1 MWVRFLQGVQKSCLN
16 NVNFDFKFN
25 NVNLNLIQQVNLI
38 LSVGIVIVPLPLKR
52 FKTGSISVRLT
63 IYCIGNAVN
72 GTCMLAI

>member
-1 MWVRFLQGVQKSCLN
+1 MCVRFLQGVLKSCLN
-16 NVNFDFKFN
+16 NVNFEFKFN

-52 FKTGSISVRLT
+52 FKTGSIPVRLT

>member
-1 MWVRFLQGVQKSCLN
+1 MCVRFLQSVLKSCLN
-16 NVNFDFKFN
+16 NVNFEFKFN

-38 LSVGIVIVPLPLKR
+38 LSVGIVIVALPLKR
-52 FKTGSISVRLT
+52 FKTGSIPVRLT